1 MRQVD
6 SLGPRFGR
14 RGKRCPKKG
23 QPPSLARRD
32 RELVGAGLA
41 WATIVGPAWSA
52 AAAAEAQALADS
64 NGAFADASQ
73 AWTRAIGSAF
83 VGWALA
89 QAQADADF
97 GIAGAIAGAT
107 AGNAAA
113 AAGSAFSAAASK
125 AAGDLTRALNAVQTG
140 FVDAATAAS
149 LKATKTIAAAETVE
163 RKAVAKADVVL
174 AKDLQAAWGTYAS
187 AECGA
192 VILNAREIATIGADY
207 KKDVAGAELA
217 AVKAVA
223 PARKTSSV
231 AAAEANGVYHVKVT
245 GIVADLGILSGKIRV
260 ESTKAKATSL
270 SDWLGKKAHGLWT
283 TANDVVRTISKS
295 YDAISMAAH
304 TTLSGLGV
312 IPGFGIFP
320 DAADLALTLA
330 ELPFG
335 KSDGKDLALATV
347 SLVTT
352 ATPGPVDGL
361 AAGAKI
367 GTRMAKAA
375 AKVADGAGA
384 AGKGY
389 GDALGAGRN
398 LLSQARVPRV
408 RNATWGAVVEH
419 GETAMEHI
427 RKGHFHDS
435 RPGQASSRFSEAN
448 SLAGKI
454 KALVQDAVAKGH
466 HSINSRGQ
474 TSIRHSFEE
483 VIGTDVNG
491 RKTKVLQ
498 VFIDH
503 LGNVVTAFPVR

>member
-1 MRQVD
+1 M
-6 SLGPRFGR
+6 
-14 RGKRCPKKG
+14 
-23 QPPSLARRD
+23 
-32 RELVGAGLA
+32 
-41 WATIVGPAWSA
+41 
-52 AAAAEAQALADS
+52 
-64 NGAFADASQ
+64 
-73 AWTRAIGSAF
+73 
-83 VGWALA
+83 A

-174 AKDLQAAWGTYAS
+174 AKDLQAAWGTYAA

-245 GIVADLGILSGKIRV
+245 GIIADLGILGGQIKV
-260 ESTKAKATSL
+260 EATKAKATSITA
-270 SDWLGKKAHGLWT
+270 WLGQRAQGLWDST
-283 TANDVVRTISKS
+283 KDAVTAISKS
-295 YDAISMAAH
+295 YDAISMATH
-304 TTLSGLGV
+304 TALSAAGV
-312 IPGFGIFP
+312 IPVFGVVP
-320 DAADLALTLA
+320 DLADLALTAA

-335 KSDGKDLALATV
+335 KSTTTDLGLATLGV
-347 SLVTT
+347 F
-352 ATPGPVDGL
+352 ATVAPGPVDG

-367 GTRMAKAA
+367 GTRMAKAG

-384 AGKGY
+384 AGKRLDGSL
-389 GDALGAGRN
+389 AAGQR
-398 LLSQARVPRV
+398 LSASVRVTGESLAAMRKEFARVKPQAWIDEAASNPSKYTSAQLEKM
-408 RNATWGAVVEH
+408 RNGLAPIGCD
-419 GETAMEHI
+419 GFPMEIHHQI
-427 RKGHFHDS
+427 PLAEG
-435 RPGQASSRFSEAN
+435 GTNLFSN
-448 SLAGKI
+448 FSFLTRTLHRLGSNYKI
-454 KALVQDAVAKGH
+454 NHPNL
-466 HSINSRGQ
+466 
-474 TSIRHSFEE
+474 
-483 VIGTDVNG
+483 
-491 RKTKVLQ
+491 
-498 VFIDH
+498 
-503 LGNVVTAFPVR
+503 P